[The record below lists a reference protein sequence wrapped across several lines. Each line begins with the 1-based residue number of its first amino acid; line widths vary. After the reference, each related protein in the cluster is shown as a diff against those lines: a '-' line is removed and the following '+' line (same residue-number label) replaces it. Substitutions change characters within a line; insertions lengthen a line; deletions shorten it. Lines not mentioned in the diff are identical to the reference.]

1 MGILSRFK
9 DIMAS
14 NFNALLDKMENPE
27 KMIDQ
32 YLRNLNNDLAQV
44 KAETAS
50 VMAEEKAAKRALDA
64 CDEEIAKMTDY
75 ARKAVAGGNDTEA
88 KAFLNKKADLEAKRG
103 VLEQQYVVCA
113 ESSMK
118 MRDMHDK
125 LCADIAQLNS
135 RRDVLKAKIKV
146 AETQQKVNKLTGA
159 ASATNNLSKFDDL
172 EKKINKKIDE
182 ADAMAELNSTNKMS
196 DINVLAS
203 KYDDGA
209 KNMQVDAEL
218 AALKAEMG
226 LGAEGGAQ

>member
-14 NFNALLDKMENPE
+14 NFNALLDKMEDPE

-50 VMAEEKAAKRALDA
+50 VMAEEKAAKRSLDA
-64 CDEEIAKMTDY
+64 CDEEIAKMTEY
-75 ARKAVAGGNDTEA
+75 ARKAVAGGNDSEA
-88 KAFLNKKADLEAKRG
+88 KMFLNKKADLESKRG
-103 VLEQQYVVCA
+103 VLEQQYMVCA
-113 ESSMK
+113 EASMK
-118 MRDMHDK
+118 MREMHDK
-125 LCADIAQLNS
+125 LTADIATLNS

-146 AETQQKVNKLTGA
+146 AQTQEKVNKLTGA

-172 EKKINKKIDE
+172 ERKINKKIDE
-182 ADAMAELNSTNKMS
+182 ADAMAELNSTNVAS
-196 DINVLAS
+196 DVNMLAT

-209 KNMQVDAEL
+209 KSMAVDAEL

-226 LGAEGGAQ
+226 MTSEGGAN

>member
-9 DIMAS
+9 DIMSA
-14 NFNALLDKMENPE
+14 NFNALLDKLEDPE

-50 VMAEEKAAKRALDA
+50 VMAEEKAAKRALDS

-75 ARKAVAGGNDTEA
+75 ARKAVAGGNDSEA
-88 KAFLNKKADLEAKRG
+88 KMFLNKKAELEEKRG
-103 VLEQQYVVCA
+103 ILEQQYMVCA

-125 LCADIAQLNS
+125 LEADIATLNS
-135 RRDVLKAKIKV
+135 RREVLKAKVKV

-159 ASATNNLSKFDDL
+159 TSAASNLSKFDDL
-172 EKKINKKIDE
+172 EKRINKKIDE
-182 ADAMAELNSTNKMS
+182 ADAMAELNSGKSMT
-196 DINVLAS
+196 DVNVLAT

-209 KNMQVDAEL
+209 KSMAVDAEL

-226 LGAEGGAQ
+226 MTTEGGAN